1 VKSVI
6 TEIDELIL
14 RITED
19 QKMQKKVEEPLS
31 INIFTTS
38 TDGGKSTTE
47 LNGEFVFFQLLIDC
61 LLRLKY
67 TQKDKNEL
75 INLCKTEYEGNHTEL
90 NNLRQFKEEY
100 LSYNVLWW
108 YTRETFFYKTLN
120 AALRTQNIHML
131 FLFRNFI
138 LDIQRQ
144 LQNNQVKN
152 PLQVYR
158 SQLISTDELD
168 GLKQN
173 IGQFISINSFFS
185 TSKDRATALFFLGD
199 TSSRIDLKLV
209 GVLFEIDANPEMVNT
224 KPFADISEYSHF
236 TNESEVLFMIGSIF
250 RLKNIYYNDT
260 DNVWIIETNL
270 CSDNEFDLKQV
281 LLHMKQQ
288 IGNGETNLQT
298 LGKILWDMGKLDL
311 AEKYLKRLINEYPLN
326 GHLLA
331 SLYEDLGKIAS
342 QKRDYDM
349 SMQWY
354 RKSLEVKKPVISY
367 SKSNNKQKQ
376 TNELMSLLK

>member
-1 VKSVI
+1 MKSVI
-6 TEIDELIL
+6 SEIDELIL

-19 QKMQKKVEEPLS
+19 HKMQKKVEEPLP

-47 LNGEFVFFQLLIDC
+47 LNGKFVFFQLLIDC

-75 INLCKTEYEGNHTEL
+75 INLCKTEYKGNHSEL
-90 NNLRQFKEEY
+90 NNLRLFEEQY

-108 YTRETFFYKTLN
+108 YTSETFFYKILN
-120 AALRTQNIHML
+120 AALRTQDIHMI
-131 FLFRNFI
+131 FLFRDFI
-138 LDIQRQ
+138 SDIQRELQCNQ
-144 LQNNQVKN
+144 LKN

-185 TSKDRATALFFLGD
+185 ASTDRETAIFLLGD
-199 TSSRIDLKLV
+199 RNSPIDLKLV
-209 GVLFEIDANPEMVNT
+209 KVLFEIDADPEMVTT
-224 KPFADISEYSHF
+224 KPFADISGYSCF
-236 TNESEVLFMIGSIF
+236 TSESEVLLMIGSIF
-250 RLKNIYYNDT
+250 RLKSINCND
-260 DNVWIIETNL
+260 DHVWIIEMNL

-281 LLHMKQQ
+281 LSHMKQK

-298 LGKILWDMGKLDL
+298 LGKILWDMGKFDL
-311 AEKYLKRLINEYPLN
+311 AEKYLKRLINEYPLD

-342 QKRDYDM
+342 QKHDYDM

-354 RKSLEVKKPVISY
+354 RKSLQVKKPVISS
-367 SKSNNKQKQ
+367 SKSNTKQKQ
-376 TNELMSLLK
+376 TNELMS

>member
-1 VKSVI
+1 MKSVI

-75 INLCKTEYEGNHTEL
+75 INLCETEYEGNHSEL
-90 NNLRQFKEEY
+90 NNLREFKEKY
-100 LSYNVLWW
+100 LSDNVLRW
-108 YTRETFFYKTLN
+108 YTRDTFFYKTLN
-120 AALRTQNIHML
+120 AALRTQNIHMI

-138 LDIQRQ
+138 SDIQRQ
-144 LQNNQVKN
+144 LQYNQIKN

-185 TSKDRATALFFLGD
+185 TSKDRKTALFFLGD
-199 TSSRIDLKLV
+199 TNSLIDLKLV
-209 GVLFEIDANPEMVNT
+209 GVLFEIDANPEMITT
-224 KPFADISEYSHF
+224 KPFADISEDSHF
-236 TNESEVLFMIGSIF
+236 TNELEVLFMIGSIF

-260 DNVWIIETNL
+260 DNVWIIEMNL

-288 IGNGETNLQT
+288 IGNGETDLQT

-354 RKSLEVKKPVISY
+354 RKSLEVKKPVISS

>member
-75 INLCKTEYEGNHTEL
+75 INLCETEYEGNHSEL
-90 NNLRQFKEEY
+90 NNLREFKEKY
-100 LSYNVLWW
+100 LSDNVLRW
-108 YTRETFFYKTLN
+108 YTRDTFFYKTLN
-120 AALRTQNIHML
+120 AALRTQNIHMI

-138 LDIQRQ
+138 SDIQRQ
-144 LQNNQVKN
+144 LQYNQIKN

-185 TSKDRATALFFLGD
+185 TSKDRKTALFFLGD
-199 TSSRIDLKLV
+199 TNSLIDLKLV
-209 GVLFEIDANPEMVNT
+209 GVLFEIDANPEMITT
-224 KPFADISEYSHF
+224 KPFADISEDSHF
-236 TNESEVLFMIGSIF
+236 TNELEVLFMIGSIF

-260 DNVWIIETNL
+260 DNVWIIEMNL

-288 IGNGETNLQT
+288 IGNGETDLQT

-354 RKSLEVKKPVISY
+354 RKSLEVKKPVISS

>member
-1 VKSVI
+1 MKVI
-6 TEIDELIL
+6 I
-14 RITED
+14 
-19 QKMQKKVEEPLS
+19 V
-31 INIFTTS
+31 
-38 TDGGKSTTE
+38 
-47 LNGEFVFFQLLIDC
+47 
-61 LLRLKY
+61 
-67 TQKDKNEL
+67 
-75 INLCKTEYEGNHTEL
+75 
-90 NNLRQFKEEY
+90 NNLREFKEKY
-100 LSYNVLWW
+100 LSDNVLRW
-108 YTRETFFYKTLN
+108 YTRDTFFYKTLN
-120 AALRTQNIHML
+120 AALRTQNIHMI

-138 LDIQRQ
+138 SDIQRQ
-144 LQNNQVKN
+144 LQYNQIKN

-185 TSKDRATALFFLGD
+185 TSKDRKTALFFLGD
-199 TSSRIDLKLV
+199 TNSLIDLKLV
-209 GVLFEIDANPEMVNT
+209 GVLFEIDANPEMITT
-224 KPFADISEYSHF
+224 KPFADISEDSHF
-236 TNESEVLFMIGSIF
+236 TNELEVLFMIGSIF

-260 DNVWIIETNL
+260 DNVWIIEMNL

-288 IGNGETNLQT
+288 IGNGETDLQT

-354 RKSLEVKKPVISY
+354 RKSLEVKKPVISS